1 MTIAEFINS
10 LHEDHPVRKSED
22 IMSFLTLWK
31 ESATEGPL
39 KSELRGCTG
48 ADICDFVQQTANSDA
63 RHMRSCA
70 RDSGT
75 GTDGRGAAAAD
86 TH

>member
-1 MTIAEFINS
+1 MIPAFGALYDFVRPGNKMTIAEFINS
-10 LHEDHPVRKSED
+10 LREDHPVHKSED

-48 ADICDFVQQTANSDA
+48 VE
-63 RHMRSCA
+63 
-70 RDSGT
+70 
-75 GTDGRGAAAAD
+75 
-86 TH
+86 